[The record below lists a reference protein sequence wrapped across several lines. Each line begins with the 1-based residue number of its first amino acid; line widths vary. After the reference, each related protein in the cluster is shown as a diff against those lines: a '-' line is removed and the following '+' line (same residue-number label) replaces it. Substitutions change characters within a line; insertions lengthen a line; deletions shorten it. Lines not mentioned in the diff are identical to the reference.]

1 MSYKNLLKRRVVIIV
16 TFMRSGS
23 TFVGEIFNNHPN
35 AFYQFEPLH
44 EFYQFGCDAKTDLKY
59 ESLLGQGTP
68 NFRPT
73 ESSDQMGLIPEMSG
87 SGDPLLR
94 QVKLQV

>member
-1 MSYKNLLKRRVVIIV
+1 
-16 TFMRSGS
+16 MRSGS

-59 ESLLGQGTP
+59 ESLLGQGYP
-68 NFRPT
+68 NHDQRNAQT
-73 ESSDQMGLIPEMSG
+73 RVSQTYSDRSVRG
-87 SGDPLLR
+87 SLS
-94 QVKLQV
+94 KTN

>member
-1 MSYKNLLKRRVVIIV
+1 
-16 TFMRSGS
+16 MRSGS

-59 ESLLGQGTP
+59 ESLLGQGSPDNDLQKARTTGV
-68 NFRPT
+68 R
-73 ESSDQMGLIPEMSG
+73 G
-87 SGDPLLR
+87 SLS
-94 QVKLQV
+94 KTN

>member
-1 MSYKNLLKRRVVIIV
+1 
-16 TFMRSGS
+16 MRSGS

-59 ESLLGQGTP
+59 ESLLVQGSID
-68 NFRPT
+68 NC
-73 ESSDQMGLIPEMSG
+73 
-87 SGDPLLR
+87 
-94 QVKLQV
+94 KLQLRSQFSRTRSSL

>member
-1 MSYKNLLKRRVVIIV
+1 
-16 TFMRSGS
+16 MRSGS

-59 ESLLGQGTP
+59 ESLLVQG
-68 NFRPT
+68 
-73 ESSDQMGLIPEMSG
+73 SSDNG
-87 SGDPLLR
+87 PLSMVLAHKFDTVR
-94 QVKLQV
+94 LTQYAVSIVY

>member
-1 MSYKNLLKRRVVIIV
+1 
-16 TFMRSGS
+16 MRSGS

-59 ESLLGQGTP
+59 ESLLVQGSID
-68 NFRPT
+68 NC
-73 ESSDQMGLIPEMSG
+73 
-87 SGDPLLR
+87 
-94 QVKLQV
+94 KLQLRSQFSQVRTCISL